1 MQKGYC
7 FLLLMCLGGIIS
19 TPPTG
24 RAAPERKV
32 TAVTL
37 SNGLRVLALEDHTVP
52 TVALHLLYR
61 AGSRNERPGIT
72 GLSHLFEH
80 MMFNGSARF
89 PPGAFDALIEASG
102 GTSNAFT
109 TPDTT
114 EYHEEFLPA
123 ALDVVLQ
130 LEADRM
136 RALRLDR
143 RNLEQE
149 RAIVKEER
157 RVNTDNSLVGS
168 MSELLWNTA
177 FVAHPYRW
185 DTIGFMK
192 DLDAIRLEDARAYY
206 RTYYAPN
213 NAVLVLVGA
222 FHTTDLLQKV
232 RRYFG
237 SIPRQPLPPPV
248 VNSEPPQQG
257 ERRANLHRP
266 AELPAVMIGYRV
278 GTYRDPD
285 APALELL
292 QGILSGGESGRLYR
306 QLVYQD
312 QIATEVWASN
322 EARKDPGLFTFYAQ
336 ARPGRTAAQ
345 LEQAIYAVL
354 EDLIRNGVSPRE
366 LRKAQNAVRV
376 HFEQRRVTNSGLA
389 ALLAHYE
396 ANWGNWRQ
404 MYTFLSRCERV
415 TPAQI
420 RHVARRVFTERQRTV
435 VTLIPEQAAVQTT
448 DLRKGK

>member
-1 MQKGYC
+1 M
-7 FLLLMCLGGIIS
+7 
-19 TPPTG
+19 
-24 RAAPERKV
+24 
-32 TAVTL
+32 TL